1 MFGFLAKFCIFIHY
15 FLVNRMKLAFE
26 LQEIANEAKELNRVL
41 FALQDLRIEQT
52 LDLKIFMLELRE
64 DEMSGILEDIDLADA
79 YLQILNNSLA
89 ELTSEV
95 FKNFELLNA
104 KIDLIDNF

>member
-1 MFGFLAKFCIFIHY
+1 
-15 FLVNRMKLAFE
+15 MKLAFE